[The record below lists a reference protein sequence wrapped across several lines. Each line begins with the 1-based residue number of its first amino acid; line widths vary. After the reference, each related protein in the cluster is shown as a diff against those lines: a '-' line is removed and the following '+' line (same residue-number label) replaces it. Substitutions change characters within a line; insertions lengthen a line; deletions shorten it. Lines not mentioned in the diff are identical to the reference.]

1 MCRDGSS
8 EVVIRGE
15 NPVIPVPVLAR
26 WWHEGREPV
35 QKIEWREFDDARPR
49 PRHPPG
55 KPDESVL
62 MYRIESHD
70 PSIMMPTIGRSLV
83 QEEAVAVV
91 RVWIKG
97 LPATPQP

>member
-15 NPVIPVPVLAR
+15 NPVILVPVLPR
-26 WWHEGREPV
+26 WLHEGREPV

-49 PRHPPG
+49 PRHLPG

-97 LPATPQP
+97 PPATPQP

>member
-1 MCRDGSS
+1 
-8 EVVIRGE
+8 
-15 NPVIPVPVLAR
+15 
-26 WWHEGREPV
+26 
-35 QKIEWREFDDARPR
+35 
-49 PRHPPG
+49 
-55 KPDESVL
+55 